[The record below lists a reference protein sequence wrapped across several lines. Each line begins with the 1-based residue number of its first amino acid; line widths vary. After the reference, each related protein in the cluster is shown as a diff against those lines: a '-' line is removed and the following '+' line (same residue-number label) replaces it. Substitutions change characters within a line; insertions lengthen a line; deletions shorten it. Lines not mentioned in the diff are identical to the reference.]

1 VLRQA
6 STERRNS
13 SPLTSEHRTGT
24 FICGGCGSPLFTSE
38 SKYESG
44 TGWPSFYD
52 VIPGAVDLTLD
63 ESVLF
68 MPRTE
73 VRCHTCQGHLGHVF
87 PDGPKPTGMRYCMN
101 GAAMGFKPE
110 EA

>member
-1 VLRQA
+1 MLRQA

-13 SPLTSEHRTGT
+13 SPLVSEHRTGI
-24 FICGGCGSPLFTSE
+24 FVCGGCASPLFTSE

-73 VRCHTCQGHLGHVF
+73 VRCHICQGHLGHVF

-101 GAAMGFKPE
+101 GAAMGFTPK